1 LLDVVVTC
9 SGCFFAIRYGLLNHR
24 LGFPLAVEELCAGG
38 LGHLESLNCVVGVGG
53 NKFGRF
59 FLA

>member
-1 LLDVVVTC
+1 VTC